1 MCFSAVKAHYKKAKL
16 NALLN
21 DKPFDYEAAIKAAFG
36 ALKKQNVVKCIRH
49 AT

>member
-1 MCFSAVKAHYKKAKL
+1 MCFSVVKSHYKKAKL

-21 DKPFDYEAAIKAAFG
+21 GKEFDYKAAIKAAF
-36 ALKKQNVVKCIRH
+36 ASLKTKNIAKCIRH